1 MKKIISLLL
10 LISTTMVG
18 YSQANEITFGLEV
31 SPSIGWMRSSN
42 NLINANGLKVGLK
55 IGGIGQYYLTDWMI
69 LYGGAGFSFA
79 QGGALLHKFGG
90 NLLPK
95 SDLSDAR
102 YNTGD
107 KPLPD
112 DVEITYSLQMLEV
125 PMGLRYKIGM
135 PNQRF
140 DLYFSFPEFY
150 LGLISKSNGKI
161 DATGIRLEKED
172 IGNDVKPFNF
182 SWGIG
187 AGLELPESNGHQAI
201 VGLHLQQGLSDVTR
215 NDGTTVQNGG
225 VRQKEDSKG
234 TLNSLIIK
242 FAYFF

>member
-10 LISTTMVG
+10 FSVSVVVG
-18 YSQANEITFGLEV
+18 YAQASETVFGLEI
-31 SPSIGWMRSSN
+31 SPSIGWMRSNN
-42 NLINANGLKVGLK
+42 NLINANGLKIGLK
-55 IGGIGQYYLTDWMI
+55 IGGSGQYYLTDWMI
-69 LYGGAGFSFA
+69 IYGGAGFSFA

-95 SDLSDAR
+95 SDLSDAK
-102 YNTGD
+102 YNTGN

-140 DLYFSFPEFY
+140 DLYLSFPEFY

-161 DATGIRLEKED
+161 DATGIRLDKED

-187 AGLELPESNGHQAI
+187 AGLQLPNANGHQST
-201 VGLHLQQGLSDVTR
+201 VGLHFQQGLSDVTG
-215 NDGTTVQNGG
+215 NEGTTVQDGG
-225 VRQKEDSKG
+225 LRQKEDSRG
-234 TLNSLIIK
+234 TLNALILK
-242 FAYFF
+242 FA